1 MIGDLVCV
9 SAYFGGNANIR
20 IRRRVKKTSR
30 KPCINFSDAAAI
42 ISYLGWIYH
51 SNSYKYMDKYIL
63 PYIEIKKLKDVIRDE
78 SRKRHNATTALP
90 DRC

>member
-9 SAYFGGNANIR
+9 IAYFGGNANNG
-20 IRRRVKKTSR
+20 SA
-30 KPCINFSDAAAI
+30 AAAI